1 MRQTNKTNKQKTK
14 KQKQN
19 KKQNKTT
26 TKKTLQFNW
35 HAFLVEIGT
44 WSVQLCYFSSLL

>member
-14 KQKQN
+14 N
-19 KKQNKTT
+19 KNKTKNK
-26 TKKTLQFNW
+26 TKQQQQKTLQFNW